1 MKVMYIL
8 VKAKSKK
15 QIKRKNEY
23 NVEANE
29 YVKQIRN
36 VLTWAT
42 LGIYCFLLWIKSIF
56 SLPQMTPLSVT
67 VPHILF

>member
-1 MKVMYIL
+1 MSFGLSFIVSYMIHDILNFYMKVMYIL

-42 LGIYCFLLWIKSIF
+42 LGIYCFLL
-56 SLPQMTPLSVT
+56 
-67 VPHILF
+67 